1 MIELPL
7 VFLGGLLGSAH
18 CVGMC
23 GGFALTIGVGSRDFG
38 SNVLRQLTYTLGRI
52 LTYAFFGV
60 AAGYGGFWLS
70 RKAGTLV
77 NVQAGLSIL
86 AGSLLIFQG
95 LLSLG
100 LLPRRVVRAAGGGGA
115 PASPARSSAR
125 S

>member
-23 GGFALTIGVGSRDFG
+23 GGVALSIGVGARDLG
-38 SNVLRQLTYTLGRI
+38 SNVLRQLMYTLGRVI
-52 LTYAFFGV
+52 TYSFFGV
-60 AAGYGGFWLS
+60 MAGYGGFWLS

-86 AGSLLIFQG
+86 AGGLLVFQG
-95 LLSLG
+95 LVSLG
-100 LLPRRVVRAAGGGGA
+100 LVPKRVRRAAGG
-115 PASPARSSAR
+115 
-125 S
+125 